1 MLPEGGEVNS
11 IKDDPGLLFPAKAA
25 HQIVMRRHKAI
36 CGRLGRDF
44 RLYDFRH
51 TYGSRMAMAGVDLM
65 TLRELMGHSSITIT
79 QRYCHPTPEHKL
91 AAVAK
96 FAEYNETATKK
107 PQSHTEAIQ

>member
-1 MLPEGGEVNS
+1 VVVSATSCSNL
-11 IKDDPGLLFPAKAA
+11 GLGATGVPA
-25 HQIVMRRHKAI
+25 HS
-36 CGRLGRDF
+36 RLRD
-44 RLYDFRH
+44 LIDFRH

-96 FAEYNETATKK
+96 LVEYNEVATKK
-107 PQSHTEAIQ
+107 PQSDLPVIQ